1 MNGRAERDSTSI
13 QRGPPDPPMHRP
25 STPRAEARA
34 PACPA
39 VERAAP
45 SAPCNQT
52 TVCDTRPFQEAL
64 NRNGRPMGSCQDR
77 LTGAGVPAAAPSA
90 ALATRGRNVRLEATL
105 FGPNILSPSKNAFF
119 YSIFYFL
126 FLFCTRCPRPRKL
139 GSSFAHVE
147 HPCSAGVKRN
157 ESSRRSGDFGKTS
170 APTDS

>member
-25 STPRAEARA
+25 SIPRAEARA
-34 PACPA
+34 LACPA

-45 SAPCNQT
+45 SAPCNKT

-90 ALATRGRNVRLEATL
+90 ALATGGRNVRIWPLCWGRTIRGSNCSEQTICHGRTIRRRVVRPKYPVQSGFSEHFGRTSRPAEL
-105 FGPNILSPSKNAFF
+105 FGSEISSTISGLM
-119 YSIFYFL
+119 L
-126 FLFCTRCPRPRKL
+126 GTRM
-139 GSSFAHVE
+139 
-147 HPCSAGVKRN
+147 
-157 ESSRRSGDFGKTS
+157 T
-170 APTDS
+170 

>member
-105 FGPNILSPSKNAFF
+105 FGPNNSGSEMFGEDDCLNICAELFGRNIQYNQAFPNISAEHFGRPKCSGPKNRVQSLALVH
-119 YSIFYFL
+119 SL
-126 FLFCTRCPRPRKL
+126 VDLPK
-139 GSSFAHVE
+139 S
-147 HPCSAGVKRN
+147 
-157 ESSRRSGDFGKTS
+157 
-170 APTDS
+170 